1 MSLMYL
7 KSAPIPHTTTMQ
19 KQRGSMLVI
28 ALFVIIL
35 LAVLSLAML
44 RMLAASADSVVS
56 EVYGQRA
63 LNAARSGVERS
74 IAAAFPITGTS
85 NCSASEAFTFT
96 NTPGLLNCG
105 YESRCSVVTVNDDGD
120 EYQYYR
126 FTAQGSC
133 VAGDTVVS
141 RNVSVEGIQ

>member
-1 MSLMYL
+1 MSPMCL
-7 KSAPIPHTTTMQ
+7 KSALIPDTGTMQ

-28 ALFVIIL
+28 ALFIIIL
-35 LAVLSLAML
+35 LAILSLAML

-74 IAAAFPITGTS
+74 IAAAFPISG
-85 NCSASEAFTFT
+85 ASSCLASDVFTFA

-105 YESRCSVVTVNDDGD
+105 YESRCSVVTVSDDGD
-120 EYQYYR
+120 DYQYYR